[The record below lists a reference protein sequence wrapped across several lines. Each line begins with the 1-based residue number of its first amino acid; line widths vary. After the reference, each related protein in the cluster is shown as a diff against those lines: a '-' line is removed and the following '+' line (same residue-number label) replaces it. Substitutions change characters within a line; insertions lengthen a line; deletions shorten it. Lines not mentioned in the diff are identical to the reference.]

1 MDAKGVTKFWKGIR
15 KGVLEQNTISRKS
28 PPSLIPPFPLCL
40 QSRFRSTCFSLS
52 LSLSLP
58 FYVHPNPPWRRRY
71 RVQITRVCMGARER
85 RGERGRKAR
94 CVCPFEEDRLG
105 SWGKK
110 TESIGKQSARRGR
123 KGGNNRRGGLNEKR
137 KRGESRTSSDLLEE
151 EEEVEGVWV

>member
-1 MDAKGVTKFWKGIR
+1 MQK
-15 KGVLEQNTISRKS
+15 E
-28 PPSLIPPFPLCL
+28 L
-40 QSRFRSTCFSLS
+40 QSSGRGSERGSSNKTRSHENPPRLSFLPSPSVYSLAFVRPVS
-52 LSLSLP
+52 PFLSLSLP

-85 RGERGRKAR
+85 EREKRGRKAR
-94 CVCPFEEDRLG
+94 CVCSFEEDRLG

-123 KGGNNRRGGLNEKR
+123 KGGNNRREGLNEKR